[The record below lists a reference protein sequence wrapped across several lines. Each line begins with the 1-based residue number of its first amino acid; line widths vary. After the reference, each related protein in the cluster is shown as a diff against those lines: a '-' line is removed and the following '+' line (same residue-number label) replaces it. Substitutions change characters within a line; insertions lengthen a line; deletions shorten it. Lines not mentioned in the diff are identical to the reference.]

1 MNVADRIKYFRQK
14 NGITVNKLANMAGI
28 SQSYLRDIEL
38 GKKQPTIEYLSYICG
53 ALKISLVTFFSEYE
67 ATDEVNTLIDRLTD
81 EQKRS
86 LTCFLKT
93 IL

>member
-53 ALKISLVTFFSEYE
+53 ALKISLVTFFSEDE